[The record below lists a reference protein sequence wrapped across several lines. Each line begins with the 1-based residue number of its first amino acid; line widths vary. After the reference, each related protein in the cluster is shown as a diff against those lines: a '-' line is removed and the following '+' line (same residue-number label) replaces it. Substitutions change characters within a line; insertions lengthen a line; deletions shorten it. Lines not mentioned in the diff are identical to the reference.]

1 MFNTI
6 MMKFG
11 LRDVTDVTACVH
23 VYTCCVS
30 QGIIKILFKRDRLWY
45 HFVPNLLEYKYA
57 KNYQN
62 RA

>member
-6 MMKFG
+6 MMMFS
-11 LRDVTDVTACVH
+11 LHDVTDVG
-23 VYTCCVS
+23 YNTCMHAAF
-30 QGIIKILFKRDRLWY
+30 QKGIIKILFKKHRRLWY

-57 KNYQN
+57 KNYKN